1 MKCDSVVLAAG
12 YSSRAGTDKMSLPI
26 GDKTVLERVI
36 ETLYPVSD
44 RIVVVGGFNYD
55 ETKKITAKYKKASLV
70 KNENYDLG
78 MFSSVKCGAAEMK
91 CDFFLMP
98 GDYPAVR
105 TSTCEKLIQGEG
117 QMVVPVYKGRKGH
130 PVLIRKELI
139 DEIKNEPVGSNLK
152 AFRDRHI
159 VGYVDVDDEG
169 IVLDVDT
176 PEDYENVR
184 EKIGK
189 GWL

>member
-55 ETKKITAKYKKASLV
+55 ETKKITDKYKKARLV
-70 KNENYDLG
+70 KNENYELG
-78 MFSSVKCGAAEMK
+78 MFSSVKRGVAEMSR
-91 CDFFLMP
+91 DFFLMP

-105 TSTCEKLIQGEG
+105 TSTCEKLMLGQGE
-117 QMVVPVYKGRKGH
+117 MVVPVYKGRKGH

-139 DEIKNEPVGSNLK
+139 AEIENEPVDSNLK
-152 AFRDRHI
+152 VFRDRH
-159 VGYVDVDDEG
+159 VAGYVEVDDEG
-169 IVLDVDT
+169 IILDVDT
-176 PEDYENVR
+176 PEDYEHVKG
-184 EKIGK
+184 KIGK
-189 GWL
+189 GLI